1 MAKLAAAL
9 EAKELGQAADVCH
22 TLKSSAANVG
32 AKVFSESV
40 RELEKLC
47 REGDAVRAA
56 ELHARLATAYEPL
69 LEGLR
74 GMQMA
79 ESA

>member
-1 MAKLAAAL
+1 
-9 EAKELGQAADVCH
+9 
-22 TLKSSAANVG
+22 VG
-32 AKVFSESV
+32 AKVFSEAV
-40 RELEKLC
+40 RELERFC
-47 REGDAVRAA
+47 REGDAARAF
-56 ELHARLATAYEPL
+56 ESHGRLAAAYEPL